1 MFIWELNIFFA
12 ATVAYGKEISE
23 AESSAVW
30 LRPIDFF
37 LCQDVGLSAS
47 TCHLCTEV
55 SFTDKLEWECIAL
68 QHIKNPPALRF

>member
-23 AESSAVW
+23 AESSVVW

-37 LCQDVGLSAS
+37 LCQDVGQSAS
-47 TCHLCTEV
+47 TCDRGNVT
-55 SFTDKLEWECIAL
+55 F
-68 QHIKNPPALRF
+68 ALRYPSETS